1 VNGFCTLLN
10 VSKRYGR
17 LWALH
22 GVTLIVEAPE
32 IIGLVG
38 PNGAGKT
45 SLLRIVAGLLRPTTG
60 QVKRSSSGNDVPHS
74 IRYFAG
80 ECSLPP
86 DLSADAWSRLWTG
99 HARPDLGRRR
109 IATLSRGMR
118 QRLGLEAALSMAA
131 GPAPTLLLLDEPW
144 EGLDPDASRWLSS
157 QIVEARTLGITV
169 MVSSHRIHDLAEVC
183 ERCVFLRRG
192 LIAEEVRMSASMTS
206 GIDRSA
212 LLFETFDRVRAADLE
227 GRP

>member
-1 VNGFCTLLN
+1 
-10 VSKRYGR
+10 
-17 LWALH
+17 
-22 GVTLIVEAPE
+22 
-32 IIGLVG
+32 
-38 PNGAGKT
+38 
-45 SLLRIVAGLLRPTTG
+45 
-60 QVKRSSSGNDVPHS
+60 
-74 IRYFAG
+74 
-80 ECSLPP
+80 
-86 DLSADAWSRLWTG
+86 
-99 HARPDLGRRR
+99 
-109 IATLSRGMR
+109 MR